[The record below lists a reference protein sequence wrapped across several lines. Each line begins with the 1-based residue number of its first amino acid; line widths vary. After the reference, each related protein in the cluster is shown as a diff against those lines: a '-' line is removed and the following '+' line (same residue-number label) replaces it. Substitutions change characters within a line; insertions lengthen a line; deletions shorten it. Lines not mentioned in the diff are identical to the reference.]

1 MKLDLACLSAGQAP
15 RSIPLVPREEPWR
28 LAPVAIFCGAEG
40 APPNVS
46 ANPSG
51 PEGRGLRKQAEC
63 LEGLIGF
70 SA

>member
-1 MKLDLACLSAGQAP
+1 MTN
-15 RSIPLVPREEPWR
+15 
-28 LAPVAIFCGAEG
+28 APVTTSDCVGPLFVLS
-40 APPNVS
+40 NVS